1 MIKIKIWILKINKN
15 IFETINKSVLVASKT
30 KQ

>member
-1 MIKIKIWILKINKN
+1 MIKIWILKINKN
-15 IFETINKSVLVASKT
+15 VPETINKSVLVASKT